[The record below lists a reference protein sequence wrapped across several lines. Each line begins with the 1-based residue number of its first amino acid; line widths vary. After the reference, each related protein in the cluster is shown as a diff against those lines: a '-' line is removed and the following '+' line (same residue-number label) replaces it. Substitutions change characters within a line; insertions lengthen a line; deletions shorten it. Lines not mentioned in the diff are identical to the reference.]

1 MTSRGE
7 VDEREARHRMTRE
20 AFIERMQRDAIRR
33 RTGADPESE
42 EEQRQR
48 AEKEEQERIRRHQAE
63 MNAYRSASI
72 ERFGH
77 KLHLRDRKA
86 RIYGNQ

>member
-1 MTSRGE
+1 MEKQGGTADGK
-7 VDEREARHRMTRE
+7 HRMSRE

-42 EEQRQR
+42 EEKRQR
-48 AEKEEQERIRRHQAE
+48 AEKDEQERIRRHQAE
-63 MNAYRSASI
+63 LNAYRSASI